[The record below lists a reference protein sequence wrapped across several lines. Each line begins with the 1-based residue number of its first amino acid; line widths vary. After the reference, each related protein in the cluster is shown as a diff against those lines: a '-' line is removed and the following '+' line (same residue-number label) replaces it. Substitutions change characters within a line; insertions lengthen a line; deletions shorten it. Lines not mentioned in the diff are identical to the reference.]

1 MISRNKLEQVTELKK
16 LELKKPA
23 DCSELFWVNTRLALR
38 GFGGVLPWAHRVY
51 VQEQQWLDEAEF
63 AELLALSQVAPG
75 PNVVNLSIAM
85 GDRYFGFRGAIASF
99 FGMLSLPMITV
110 FALAW
115 LYAEQGQAAWMRAV
129 LDGMAPVAAGL
140 ILGMAAK
147 LCLAMY
153 KAHDIKRALLW
164 LSVGALT
171 FVATFALKFPVAQV
185 VLVMAPICIALAWFF
200 RPAP

>member
-1 MISRNKLEQVTELKK
+1 MNTQNAQPVPSTQLKQ
-16 LELKKPA
+16 PA
-23 DCSELFWVNTRLALR
+23 NCAELFWVNTRLALR

-51 VQEQQWLDEAEF
+51 VEEQQWLDEAEF
-63 AELLALSQVAPG
+63 TELLALSQVAPG

-85 GDRYFGFRGAIASF
+85 GDRYFGLRGAIVSF
-99 FGMLSLPMITV
+99 LGMLSFPMITV

-115 LYAEQGQAAWMRAV
+115 LYAKQGQAPWLRAV

-153 KAHDIKRALLW
+153 KAHQTNLALLW
-164 LSVGALT
+164 LMVGAITFIAT
-171 FVATFALKFPVAQV
+171 FVLQFSVATV
-185 VLVMAPICIALAWFF
+185 VIVMAPISIALAWFL
-200 RPAP
+200 RLPSK

>member
-1 MISRNKLEQVTELKK
+1 MNTQNARLETSTQLKR
-16 LELKKPA
+16 PA
-23 DCSELFWVNTRLALR
+23 NCTELFWVNTRLALR

-51 VQEQQWLDEAEF
+51 VEEQQWLDETEF
-63 AELLALSQVAPG
+63 TELLALSQVAPG

-85 GDRYFGFRGAIASF
+85 GDRYFGLRGAIVSF
-99 FGMLSLPMITV
+99 LGMLSFPMITV

-115 LYAEQGQAAWMRAV
+115 LYAKQGQAPWLRAV

-153 KAHDIKRALLW
+153 KAHETKLALLW
-164 LSVGALT
+164 LIVGAVTFIAT
-171 FVATFALKFPVAQV
+171 FVLQFSVATV
-185 VLVMAPICIALAWFF
+185 VLVMAPISIALAWFL
-200 RPAP
+200 RLSEQ